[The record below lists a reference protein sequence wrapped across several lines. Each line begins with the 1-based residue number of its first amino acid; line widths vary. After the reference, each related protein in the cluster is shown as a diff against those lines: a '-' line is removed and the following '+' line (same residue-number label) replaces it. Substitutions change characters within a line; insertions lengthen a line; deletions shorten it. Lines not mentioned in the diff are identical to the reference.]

1 MDKMSNASRIAA
13 VKRLEIK
20 CYFSAKTPERDKL
33 KKQSGLICFAIP
45 GVGVVYK
52 TKSFGSQYELE
63 YISFLSLLRFIE
75 VNRKAF
81 ENQKINIMCSSPL
94 LVYQMNENSGCLSE
108 LRQYRHLALVYKQRL
123 NFSLSWVPEAENR
136 AQNGMMDLPPL
147 KVAFDFNFEDL
158 PKIIG

>member
-1 MDKMSNASRIAA
+1 MDKMPNTSRIAA

-20 CYFSAKTPERDKL
+20 CYFSAKTPEKDRT
-33 KKQSGLICFAIP
+33 KKQYGLICFAIP

-52 TKSFGSQYELE
+52 TRNYGSQYELE

-94 LVYQMNENSGCLSE
+94 LVYQLNENSGCLNE
-108 LRQYRHLALVYKQRL
+108 VRQYRHLALLYKRKL
-123 NFSLSWVPEAENR
+123 DFSLSWVPEDENR
-136 AQNGMMDLPPL
+136 AQNGMMELPPL
-147 KVAFDFNFEDL
+147 KVNFDFNFEDL
-158 PKIIG
+158 PKINN

>member
-1 MDKMSNASRIAA
+1 MNRLPNTSRIAA
-13 VKRLEIK
+13 VKRLEMK
-20 CYFSAKTPERDKL
+20 CYFSAKTPEKDKL
-33 KKQSGLICFAIP
+33 KKQNGLICFAIP

-52 TKSFGSQYELE
+52 TRSFGSQYELE

-75 VNRKAF
+75 VNQKAF

-108 LRQYRHLALVYKQRL
+108 VRQYRHLALVYKRRL
-123 NFSLSWVPEAENR
+123 NFSLSWVPETENR
-136 AQNGMMDLPPL
+136 AQNGMMNLPPL

-158 PKIIG
+158 PRIIG